1 MVECIKRLYH
11 EIQFCVNWG
20 YKEVTESVKQET
32 GVRHGCSRNPHPFN
46 IHIHKYAYTYIY
58 MDGILDN
65 INQEHAPAPAVG
77 KQIVLALLFADD
89 LATGNL
95 T

>member
-1 MVECIKRLYH
+1 
-11 EIQFCVNWG
+11 
-20 YKEVTESVKQET
+20 
-32 GVRHGCSRNPHPFN
+32 
-46 IHIHKYAYTYIY
+46 